1 MKNKILSYLLGW
13 FLAIL
18 LNLPYRYVHA
28 DCADQCKNTSGP
40 TEYTTC
46 MSNCNQK
53 QQQKQEEKDWWEKKD
68 WWSKCNWIKLNTNF
82 PIIWN
87 CIWDDEGEDATKAF
101 PSMIWAFTKIVM
113 ALILVVCFIL
123 IIYAGILWASDN
135 PWSWTWKWAKW
146 ILARVAITILL
157 LWFSGAIL
165 KLINPNFFNS

>member
-1 MKNKILSYLLGW
+1 MKKLLSYLLGW
-13 FLAIL
+13 AFAVL

-46 MSNCNQK
+46 MSSCNQK

-87 CIWDDEGEDATKAF
+87 CIETWGWKTNATQAF
-101 PSMIWAFTKIVM
+101 PTMIGALTKIIM
-113 ALILVVCFIL
+113 ALVLIVCFIFV
-123 IIYAGILWASDN
+123 IIAGIKRASDD
-135 PWSWTWKWAKW
+135 PKT
-146 ILARVAITILL
+146 ARSIIIKVGITVLL
-157 LWFSGAIL
+157 LWFSWVIL
-165 KLINPNFFNS
+165 RLINPNFFGWWFI